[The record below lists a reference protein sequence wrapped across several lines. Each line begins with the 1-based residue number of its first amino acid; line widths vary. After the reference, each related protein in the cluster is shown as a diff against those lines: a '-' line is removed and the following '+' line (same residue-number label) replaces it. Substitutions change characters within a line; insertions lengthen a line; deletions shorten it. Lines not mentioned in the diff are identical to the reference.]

1 MLDPNTPIKTSNDT
15 SAPLKSGE
23 EPIELL
29 MALASEYLAALASR
43 GMVEF
48 LECVGK
54 DGPVLLAVIA
64 NAKVVDGK
72 IVIVGKEGT
81 HE

>member
-1 MLDPNTPIKTSNDT
+1 MLDPNTPAQTTNGT
-15 SAPLKSGE
+15 SAPLKNGE

-29 MALASEYLAALASR
+29 MALASEYLAALANR

-72 IVIVGKEGT
+72 IVIVGNEGAA
-81 HE
+81 

>member
-1 MLDPNTPIKTSNDT
+1 MSDQSTPIKTSSVT
-15 SAPLKSGE
+15 SEPLKNGE
-23 EPIELL
+23 EPIGLL
-29 MALASEYLAALASR
+29 IQLAYENLVALANR
-43 GMVEF
+43 GQVEF

-72 IVIVGKEGT
+72 IVIVGKDGE
-81 HE
+81 